1 MGNSSK
7 FWCDLNLSRRAGLVL
22 AGLASLIGVG
32 CAGSTKVTGSG
43 GSGGGSSSV
52 GGASG
57 HAGSGSGGHAGSTG
71 GGSGGSGGHAGS
83 TGGGGG
89 GATGSTGGMTGGG
102 SGGATS
108 GGLGGVV
115 GTCPLFT
122 NDDPWNA
129 DVSGKTVDTANTTKV
144 QALLGAVNI
153 HPDFGSNFGIPFN
166 TVPATQAGL
175 PITFSAYPDESDP
188 GPYPFPPPA
197 TAIIEGGDAMNCSGD
212 CHMIAV
218 QLGSCQLYEGY
229 GCNYSNGWTCA
240 NGAHWDLTKK
250 SQGQRPSGWTSADA
264 GGLPIY
270 AGLARYSEYLA
281 GQITHAI
288 RFTLPCTSDV
298 MVPPAT
304 HEAVPGGG
312 CSTNPNAPPMGLRIR
327 LKASF
332 DITGYT
338 PTAQLFL
345 KAFKKYGLI
354 LADNGG
360 KSSTLYFQSEQNAS
374 WSDDEINDLKRVPVT
389 AFEAVVP

>member
-1 MGNSSK
+1 MRTSSM
-7 FWCDLNLSRRAGLVL
+7 FRSDLSRAALVL
-22 AGLASLIGVG
+22 TGAAFMAIG
-32 CAGSTKVTGSG
+32 CAGSTKVTGTG
-43 GSGGGSSSV
+43 GTGGGSSSV
-52 GGASG
+52 GGSNGHTGGSSG
-57 HAGSGSGGHAGSTG
+57 SSGGHG
-71 GGSGGSGGHAGS
+71 G
-83 TGGGGG
+83 T
-89 GATGSTGGMTGGG
+89 TTGG
-102 SGGATS
+102 SGGATTGGS
-108 GGLGGVV
+108 GGATAGGSGGATAGGSGGATAGGLGGVV
-115 GTCPLFT
+115 GTCAVFT
-122 NDDPWNA
+122 PDDAWNA
-129 DVSGKTVDTANTTKV
+129 DVSGKTVDTTNTTKI

-153 HPDFGSNFGIPFN
+153 HPDFGSDFGIPIN
-166 TVPATQAGL
+166 TVPATQPGL
-175 PITFSAYPDESDP
+175 PITFSAYPGESDP

-218 QLGSCQLYEGY
+218 QLGTCQLYEGY

-240 NGAHWDLTKK
+240 NGAHWDLTRK
-250 SQGQRPSGWTSADA
+250 SQGQRPDGWTSADA

-270 AGLARYSEYLA
+270 AGLARYSEYVA

-288 RFTLPCTSDV
+288 RFTLPCTSDT

-304 HEAVPGGG
+304 HEAVPGG
-312 CSTNPNAPPMGLRIR
+312 CSTNTNAPPMGLRIR

-332 DITGYT
+332 DVSSYT

>member
-1 MGNSSK
+1 MFPGY
-7 FWCDLNLSRRAGLVL
+7 LSRASLGL
-22 AGLASLIGVG
+22 AALASLLWVG
-32 CAGSTKVTGSG
+32 CAGSTKVTGTG
-43 GSGGGSSSV
+43 GAAGASTSV
-52 GGASG
+52 GGA
-57 HAGSGSGGHAGSTG
+57 GGHAGSAGGTGGQAGSGAGGSGGKTGSGGKG
-71 GGSGGSGGHAGS
+71 GGSGGTTAGSGGTTAGAGGT
-83 TGGGGG
+83 TGGAG
-89 GATGSTGGMTGGG
+89 GATN
-102 SGGATS
+102 

-115 GTCPLFT
+115 GTCALFT
-122 NDDPWNA
+122 ADDPWNA
-129 DVSGKTVDTANTTKV
+129 DVTGRTVDATNTAKV

-166 TVPATQAGL
+166 TVPATQPGL
-175 PITFSAYPDESDP
+175 PITFSAYPEESDP

-197 TAIIEGGDAMNCSGD
+197 TAIIEGGDPMNCGGD
-212 CHMIAV
+212 CHMLAV

-250 SQGQRPSGWTSADA
+250 SQGQRPAGWTSADA

-281 GQITHAI
+281 GAITHAI
-288 RFTLPCTSDV
+288 RFTLPCTTDT

-304 HEAVPGGG
+304 HEAVPGSCAG
-312 CSTNPNAPPMGLRIR
+312 NANAPPMGLRIR

-360 KSSTLYFQSEQNAS
+360 RSSTLYFQSEQNAS